1 MARSD
6 WSAVALT
13 TDSSKLIGTG
23 LATAEDVIALM
34 CAFVDIKATDFD
46 TDWQEELAELI
57 YEAACR
63 SVSSR
68 RTPAYL
74 ERQLRL
80 RFGPGWTAM
89 VSDDLSK

>member
-1 MARSD
+1 
-6 WSAVALT
+6 
-13 TDSSKLIGTG
+13 
-23 LATAEDVIALM
+23 M

-80 RFGPGWTAM
+80 RFGSGWTAM
-89 VSDDLSK
+89 VSDDPLNLDWKSKRNFLYAVVGTRAFLVCRTGSRND

>member
-1 MARSD
+1 
-6 WSAVALT
+6 
-13 TDSSKLIGTG
+13 
-23 LATAEDVIALM
+23 M

-74 ERQLRL
+74 EKQLRL

-89 VSDDLSK
+89 VSDDPSNLDWKSKRNFLYAVVGTRAFLVCRTRNRND